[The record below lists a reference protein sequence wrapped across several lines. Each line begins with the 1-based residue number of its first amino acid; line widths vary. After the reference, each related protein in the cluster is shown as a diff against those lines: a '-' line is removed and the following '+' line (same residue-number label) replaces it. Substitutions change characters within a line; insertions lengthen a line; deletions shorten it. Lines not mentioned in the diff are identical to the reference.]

1 MQKNET
7 EPLVSLPEPQ
17 RTLQNIRHILQRRL
31 APAYGDREADAMVRL
46 IFAALKDWTLTD
58 LLVHADTIL
67 SPYILEKIDHILR
80 GLADRQPLQYL
91 LGKAYF
97 YGMDLDVTPA
107 VLIPRPE
114 TAELVDI
121 ILKDVRDN
129 GDHTDLKVLDIG
141 TGSGAIAIALARN
154 LRFPDIY
161 ALDVSPD
168 ALEVARHN
176 AKLTHTHIKF
186 LQDDILTAQTL
197 STSFD
202 SFDIVVSNPPYVL
215 ESEKKDMERNVLDYE
230 PHIAL
235 FVPDCDPMRFYRPI
249 TAMAD
254 KILRRGG
261 KLYLEINPLCSTD
274 IRHLLYESG
283 FDDIQII
290 PDSQGRRRFA
300 TATKTLDR

>member
-1 MQKNET
+1 MNRLPITDDK
-7 EPLVSLPEPQ
+7 PLASLPEPQ
-17 RTLQNIRHILQRRL
+17 RSLQNIRHILQRKL
-31 APAYGDREADAMVRL
+31 APVYGDREADAMTRL
-46 IFAALKDWTLTD
+46 IFASLKGWTLTD
-58 LLVHADTIL
+58 LLVHAGTLI
-67 SPYILEKIDHILR
+67 SPYILEKIDHILQ
-80 GLADRQPLQYL
+80 GLADHMPIQYL

-97 YGMDLDVTPA
+97 YGMDFDVTPA

-154 LRFPDIY
+154 LRFPDVY

-176 AKLTHTHIKF
+176 AELTRTRIKF
-186 LQDDILTAQTL
+186 LQEDILTAQPPRTDCD
-197 STSFD
+197 TFD
-202 SFDIVVSNPPYVL
+202 VVVSNPPYVL

-230 PHIAL
+230 PHLAL
-235 FVPDCDPMRFYRPI
+235 FVPDSDPLRFYRP
-249 TAMAD
+249 TAAIAAQ
-254 KILRRGG
+254 ILRRGA

-274 IRHLLYESG
+274 IQQLLRDSG
-283 FDDIQII
+283 FDEIQIMT
-290 PDSQGRRRFA
+290 DSQGQRRFA
-300 TATKTLDR
+300 VATKP